1 MTGSIKHKERDHKIA
16 HAAARLFARQGYHGT
31 STREIARV
39 AGISENTLFRHFES
53 KENLF
58 WTALR
63 SSLAEWELHADLL
76 KDIEADAGPE
86 VVLPRFLAQVVDATV
101 LNPDLLPLMA
111 VAFLE
116 RRSKARE
123 VCRESLKPILAAVNR
138 YLAVHID
145 ECKLRTLEPTL
156 ITAAI
161 VATAWMHPMLLELND
176 GNGAPHSTN
185 RDTIR
190 ALSRFWI
197 DALAPATDT
206 W

>member
-1 MTGSIKHKERDHKIA
+1 MTGSIKQKERDHKIA
-16 HAAARLFARQGYHGT
+16 HAAARLFARQGYRGT

-53 KENLF
+53 KEKLF

-63 SSLAEWELHADLL
+63 SSLAEWELHADFL

-116 RRSKARE
+116 RRAKARE
-123 VCRESLKPILAAVNR
+123 VCRESFKPLMAAVHR
-138 YLAVHID
+138 YLAVHI
-145 ECKLRTLEPTL
+145 EEGKLRMLEPTL

-161 VATAWMHPMLLELND
+161 VATAWVHPVLMEIDD
-176 GNGAPHSTN
+176 GDGAHHLTN
-185 RDTIR
+185 RDAIR

-197 DALAPATDT
+197 DALAPAKEM